1 MKRVLICCLLCLLLC
16 GCGESAVQEVA
27 STAPTQQESLAA
39 EPIPRELPGVWVS
52 ASGGERDMIETITFG
67 EDGSLM
73 VHLDY
78 EGSDYS
84 TVTGTY
90 CIKEG
95 KLVCDITGGTT
106 PFQKEYT
113 FRIDGRELY
122 LTDED
127 SEAHYLRNS

>member
-1 MKRVLICCLLCLLLC
+1 MKRLLICCLLCLLLC
-16 GCGESAVQEVA
+16 GCGESAAQESA
-27 STAPTQQESLAA
+27 STASTPQESLAA
-39 EPIPRELPGVWVS
+39 EPIPQELPGVWVS
-52 ASGGERDMIETITFG
+52 ASGGERDMIEMITFG
-67 EDGSLM
+67 EYGSLM

-90 CIKEG
+90 CIKGG
-95 KLVCDITGGTT
+95 KLVCDITEGTT

-127 SEAHYLRNS
+127 GEAHYLRNS

>member
-16 GCGESAVQEVA
+16 GCSAQAETTPTETDALPTES
-27 STAPTQQESLAA
+27 SAA
-39 EPIPRELPGVWVS
+39 EAIPQDLPGVWVS
-52 ASGGERDMIETITFG
+52 ASAGERNMIETITFG
-67 EDGSLM
+67 ENGSLM

-84 TVTGTY
+84 TVYGTY
-90 CIKEG
+90 CIRDG
-95 KLVCDITGGTT
+95 KLVCDITEGAT
-106 PFQKEYT
+106 PFQVEYA

-127 SEAHYLRNS
+127 GEAHYLRNS